1 VFLPTGLGVLHG
13 SMALRTALLE
23 RTPMAVLS
31 PDTLTYGEVAA
42 LDPGPEWPSLL
53 IDFNGPARDGE
64 LCVKWAREAKTPGDL
79 VNELRRALY
88 LCEAV
93 PRGPT
98 LLAVPFDLLMS
109 PVALEPGARIEPR
122 PVVATAEQLDEV
134 AALLRGA
141 ADPLIITDYGGRSAA
156 ERAALTAL
164 AEALAAPVFEFMQ
177 PSHHN
182 VPRTHPLSMF
192 GPVEPV
198 LERADVILIAG
209 SNAPWHP
216 PHQRLRA
223 DCAVIHL
230 EEDPLRPRAA
240 YWGYRTTH
248 ALAGDR
254 RLNLEGLAERVRRGQ
269 AAAPAER
276 AARWREYKAS
286 AREQGRRAAEAA
298 QAEVRGA
305 VPAAALF
312 RALHAALPESSSI
325 VDEIVAQMPQLI
337 QFLFESK
344 PFQQYRG
351 WMGAL
356 GTSLGTALG
365 VKLARPEQTVVCI
378 VGDGALH
385 YNPVPAALGFAQE
398 YGVPILIVVCDNRGY
413 ASQAWNVQ
421 KYFGAGAAVRSGQL
435 IGDVIAPTP
444 DYAKLAEA
452 YGGSGE
458 RVTQSD
464 ALPVAIDRALSTVAA
479 GRTALLDVFVVP

>member
-1 VFLPTGLGVLHG
+1 
-13 SMALRTALLE
+13 
-23 RTPMAVLS
+23 
-31 PDTLTYGEVAA
+31 
-42 LDPGPEWPSLL
+42 
-53 IDFNGPARDGE
+53 
-64 LCVKWAREAKTPGDL
+64 
-79 VNELRRALY
+79 
-88 LCEAV
+88 
-93 PRGPT
+93 
-98 LLAVPFDLLMS
+98 
-109 PVALEPGARIEPR
+109 
-122 PVVATAEQLDEV
+122 
-134 AALLRGA
+134 
-141 ADPLIITDYGGRSAA
+141 
-156 ERAALTAL
+156 
-164 AEALAAPVFEFMQ
+164 MQ

-182 VPRTHPLSMF
+182 VPRTHPLSML
-192 GPVEPV
+192 GPVEPA
-198 LERADVILIAG
+198 LERVVFILIAG

-216 PHQRLRA
+216 PHQRLRT

-276 AARWREYKAS
+276 AARWRAYTAS
-286 AREQGRRAAEAA
+286 AREQGRHAAEAA

-398 YGVPILIVVCDNRGY
+398 YGVPILI
-413 ASQAWNVQ
+413 
-421 KYFGAGAAVRSGQL
+421 RSEEHTSEL
-435 IGDVIAPTP
+435 
-444 DYAKLAEA
+444 
-452 YGGSGE
+452 
-458 RVTQSD
+458 QS
-464 ALPVAIDRALSTVAA
+464 LRHLV
-479 GRTALLDVFVVP
+479 